1 MNRKLGIPAIA
12 LLAAF
17 PLAALAADP
26 ATRQSTPSNPPTR
39 ESTGEYVDDAAI
51 TAKIKA
57 AFVKDS
63 EVRALDVKV
72 ETVRGVVQLSGT
84 ARSNSEI
91 ERAGQIARNVPG
103 VTAVRNDL
111 RLR

>member
-1 MNRKLGIPAIA
+1 MKGKLGLPALAIMA
-12 LLAAF
+12 AVSLAAQ
-17 PLAALAADP
+17 AADP
-26 ATRQSTPSNPPTR
+26 ATRQSTPSSPPTR

-57 AFVKDS
+57 AFVKDDA
-63 EVRALDVKV
+63 VRALDVKV
-72 ETVRGVVQLSGT
+72 QTVRGVVQLSGT
-84 ARSNSEI
+84 ARNNAEI

-111 RLR
+111 RLP